1 MGGRK
6 GCPQVPGRRC
16 SPQGLL
22 LLPLPSPGTVWL
34 FLRSPGS
41 PFPLHPL
48 RASFLPML
56 KAIQELPTFCAFQ
69 GVSHRCPPCQPLVR
83 VPTDLGTS
91 LGSRW
96 LNAGVGC
103 SLHPWP
109 HVHPE
114 FEISFQALQPWC
126 CHGQEWR
133 KAGGTAHREG
143 QILGWQVSGAGG
155 MDSSSLTPPGS
166 SHRRG

>member
-1 MGGRK
+1 M
-6 GCPQVPGRRC
+6 PGRRC
-16 SPQGLL
+16 SSQGLL

-83 VPTDLGTS
+83 VPTGLGTS

-96 LNAGVGC
+96 LGWAAACIPGPMYTQNSRSHFRHC
-103 SLHPWP
+103 SLGAAMAKNGEKQKGQPIGKGKYLGGKSLEQGAWIRAASHPLGAP
-109 HVHPE
+109 
-114 FEISFQALQPWC
+114 
-126 CHGQEWR
+126 
-133 KAGGTAHREG
+133 TEG
-143 QILGWQVSGAGG
+143 DEHTW
-155 MDSSSLTPPGS
+155 
-166 SHRRG
+166 